1 MIPFMPTEA
10 EDLTKCMSTTLFD
23 PYFLCHTNV
32 LQIAILL
39 WWENERGVTKL
50 VIELL
55 SCLVLVSI
63 KW

>member
-10 EDLTKCMSTTLFD
+10 EDLTKCMSTTMFD
-23 PYFLCHTNV
+23 PYFLCQTNV

-50 VIELL
+50 VIELH